1 MLHTDYPIFKYT
13 PDEMNRDEFLSR
25 FVVRQEVFE
34 EIFEDIKETDYQYP
48 SQHYIIIGQ
57 RGQGKTTLLRKIKIA
72 VEEDEELS
80 NFLLPIKFSEEQ
92 YQIRSLCRLWEEV
105 ADLLEIEYPELF
117 EGIVDALEEQI
128 DQPNYENFCF
138 SYLEKIV
145 NAKGKK
151 LLLLIDN
158 IDELFGKLKE
168 KEQKQL
174 REILLSSSL
183 LKIVGGS
190 TKMFEQHYDY
200 GQPFYQFFEIIH
212 LKGLNSDETRTLLRT
227 LGGSKYQ
234 KRIEEIITKSPER
247 IETLRKLTGGVP
259 RTIVMLFEIFIQEDG
274 DAFNDLRRILDEVT
288 PLYKHRMDALSP
300 TLQEIVHTLAMNWDA
315 MPTKDIAKAI
325 RMESKKVSA
334 HLKELEKYQIVESES
349 IGKNKLYRIQERFFN
364 IWYLMRFGRRRDR
377 NRVEWLVK
385 FFLAW
390 YSQDELEDKALHL
403 IKILQTQTINP
414 DYAYYVTEAISYA
427 GISYSTEYE
436 LKKIARDYLKKQGSS
451 LKDELSQ
458 SRIDFIKKIFL
469 IFREK
474 NLDQIIQK
482 LKKLKIESK
491 EKDKTIQN
499 IIEFLQILLLS
510 IQKNNIEYTIQKI
523 KTLIKKYIQV
533 EPSTLLEIEIIFR
546 VLLALSEDDIDKAI
560 LSLNE
565 LDKKPT
571 DLDDIFQFI
580 VKLIKYIP
588 LILEK
593 NDLKYLKNIDQNI
606 KLNTKDVEEFKSFI
620 KLIKNAKL
628 MEFIQDI
635 QNDGHYIL
643 VNIAIFYS
651 KQKEYSKAEKYF
663 LQAIEQGNTIALHS
677 LAWLYFKHANM
688 REEAL
693 QLAQNAYHQEKNFAT
708 TYVLAI
714 ISLWSE
720 EFSKSYQYFL
730 EWLSSF
736 TEEVLEDEELLIL
749 YLILLLS
756 KGQYYKA
763 KEFLEL
769 PTYKLKER
777 LKPIWYALMKLMEDE
792 YPHEYKKM
800 GSEIEETVY
809 EILEKI
815 EELRKKY
822 ALTPSDETS

>member
-1 MLHTDYPIFKYT
+1 MLHTNYPIFKYT
-13 PDEMNRDEFLSR
+13 PDEMSRDEFLSR

-48 SQHYIIIGQ
+48 SQHYIIVGQ

-80 NFLLPIKFSEEQ
+80 SFLLPIKFSEEQ

-117 EGIVDALEEQI
+117 EGIVDDLEEQI

-168 KEQKQL
+168 KERKQL

-190 TKMFEQHYDY
+190 TKMLEQHYDY

-212 LKGLNSDETRTLLRT
+212 LKGLNSDETKTLLRT

-288 PLYKHRMDALSP
+288 PLYKHRMDALPS

-334 HLKELEKYQIVESES
+334 HLKELEKYQVVESEC

-377 NRVEWLVK
+377 NRVEWLIK

-390 YSQDELEDKALHL
+390 YSQDELENKALHL
-403 IKILQTQTINP
+403 IKTFQTQTINP
-414 DYAYYVTEAISYA
+414 DYAYYVTEAISYT
-427 GISYSTEYE
+427 GISNSTEYE
-436 LKKIARDYLKKQGSS
+436 LKKIARDYLKEQGSS

-458 SRIDFIKKIFL
+458 SKIEVMEKAFIEIKNNNEAEAIRI
-469 IFREK
+469 
-474 NLDQIIQK
+474 
-482 LKKLKIESK
+482 LKKL
-491 EKDKTIQN
+491 DKKQETIYFIIGFFYDIKN
-499 IIEFLQILLLS
+499 IYN
-510 IQKNNIEYTIQKI
+510 KA
-523 KTLIKKYIQV
+523 
-533 EPSTLLEIEIIFR
+533 EIYY
-546 VLLALSEDDIDKAI
+546 LKAI
-560 LSLNE
+560 E
-565 LDKKPT
+565 
-571 DLDDIFQFI
+571 QG
-580 VKLIKYIP
+580 
-588 LILEK
+588 
-593 NDLKYLKNIDQNI
+593 NI
-606 KLNTKDVEEFKSFI
+606 KALNNLAI
-620 KLIKNAKL
+620 LYAK
-628 MEFIQDI
+628 
-635 QNDGHYIL
+635 QN
-643 VNIAIFYS
+643 
-651 KQKEYSKAEKYF
+651 EYDKAEKYF
-663 LQAIEQGNTIALHS
+663 LQAIEQGNTIALDS
-677 LAWLYFKHANM
+677 LVWLYFKHAKM

-693 QLAQNAYHQEKNFAT
+693 QLAQNAYHQEKNFFT
-708 TYVLAI
+708 TYALAI

-736 TEEVLEDEELLIL
+736 TEEVLGDEKLLIR
-749 YLILLLS
+749 YLMLLLS
-756 KGQYYKA
+756 KGQYYKT

-777 LKPIWYALMKLMEDE
+777 LKPIWYALMKLIENE

-822 ALTPSDETS
+822 ALIPSDETS